1 MTREKLEG
9 EALAS
14 ALAACDRW
22 LLEDHGTAIRRLFR
36 FRSFSAA
43 FGFMAECAVIAEK
56 LVAQSFEDGVP
67 TSPDFDHASVCMT
80 TASPRSRSSETTK
93 GVGASSPV
101 SVRRGTFTTGC

>member
-56 LVAQSFEDGVP
+56 LDHHPEWSNVYGKVDVRLTTHSAGGL
-67 TSPDFDHASVCMT
+67 TGLDFKLAEAMDKAAEGRT
-80 TASPRSRSSETTK
+80 L
-93 GVGASSPV
+93 
-101 SVRRGTFTTGC
+101 